1 MSSKNYDQKTRGTP
15 PYHVQ
20 KIRLDN
26 NANRLKKRKFQK
38 ACPDCKE
45 TSDSVKLFSSKVNKI
60 EEVIKNYY
68 KTPLNKNKNNKT
80 SIFNAKFTLN
90 NIQCELEYD
99 LSKFT
104 LENLQKLVIFT
115 TQNCNINDTNNKNP
129 SSISSDENLDISDDK

>member
-1 MSSKNYDQKTRGTP
+1 MSSKNYDQKTHGTQ

-26 NANRLKKRKFQK
+26 NADRLKNQK

-45 TSDSVKLFSSKVNKI
+45 TSDSVKLISSKVNKI
-60 EEVIKNYY
+60 EEVNDNFHKNLIK
-68 KTPLNKNKNNKT
+68 KNKLNQF

-104 LENLQKLVIFT
+104 LENL
-115 TQNCNINDTNNKNP
+115 
-129 SSISSDENLDISDDK
+129 